1 MSSPSSGKIAVIYRK
16 QNYVTGYQIQ
26 YSKQANYR
34 YSKTYVTQ
42 KNTAVLRADRGY
54 KYYVRVRS
62 YVKSANRVTY
72 GSWSASKAVYVK
84 R

>member
-1 MSSPSSGKIAVIYRK
+1 MSSPSSGKIKVIYSK
-16 QNYVTGYQIQ
+16 QNYVTGYQVQ
-26 YSKQANYR
+26 YSKQANYK
-34 YSKTYVTQ
+34 YSKIYTTT
-42 KNTAVLRADRGY
+42 KNSTVVRADRGY

-62 YVKSANRVTY
+62 YVKSANKVTY